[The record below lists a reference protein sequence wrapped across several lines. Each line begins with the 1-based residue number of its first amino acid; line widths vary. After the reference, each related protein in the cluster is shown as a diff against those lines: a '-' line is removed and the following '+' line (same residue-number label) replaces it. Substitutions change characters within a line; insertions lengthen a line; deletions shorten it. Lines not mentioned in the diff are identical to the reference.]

1 MLSSSPEAT
10 VVITTKDRRD
20 DLKVAIESCLMQTAD
35 LEVLVVDDGST
46 DGTPEMVQS
55 EYPNVRLH
63 REETS
68 GGYIVRRNQG
78 AELARGDVVFSID
91 DDAEFSTPHVVE
103 QTLDAFSHP
112 RVGAIAIPYV
122 DVNRSPTVQQQA
134 PSAPG
139 PHCTFMFRG
148 TAYALRR
155 SLFLKLGGFR
165 EHLIHQGEEMDY
177 CIRMLDAGYV
187 VRLCDADIINHYES
201 PRRSF
206 ERMDYY
212 GRRNAVLFVW
222 QNVPDSHLAL
232 RMAATAANTI
242 RTIAQ
247 RKRLVQ
253 FVRGT
258 MDGYLACWRGG
269 VERAPVSTQAFHLF
283 RALKDEPL
291 PLEACLPRLPERRPL
306 PSSRAVNH

>member
-1 MLSSSPEAT
+1 MLSPSPAAT

-20 DLKVAIESCLMQTAD
+20 DLRVAIESCLAQTAD

-46 DGTPEMVQS
+46 DGTPEMIRS
-55 EYPNVRLH
+55 EYPDVRLH

-78 AELARGDVVFSID
+78 AELAQGDIVFSID
-91 DDAEFSTPHVVE
+91 DDAAFSTPHVVE
-103 QTLDAFSHP
+103 QTLEAFSHP
-112 RVGAIAIPYV
+112 RVGAVAIPYV
-122 DVNRSPTVQQQA
+122 DVNRSPTVRQKA
-134 PSAPG
+134 PPSAE

-155 SLFLKLGGFR
+155 DLFLNLGGFR
-165 EHLIHQGEEMDY
+165 EHLIHQGEEIDY

-212 GRRNAVLFVW
+212 GRRNSVLFVW
-222 QNVPDSHLAL
+222 QNVPDSDLAL
-232 RMAATAANTI
+232 RMAATAANTL

-253 FVRGT
+253 FVKGT
-258 MDGYLACWRGG
+258 LAGYKACLSGR
-269 VERAPVSTQAFHLF
+269 VERRPVEKKTYELF
-283 RALKDEPL
+283 RALQQSGPF
-291 PLEACLPRLPERRPL
+291 PLEKCLGALGLALELR
-306 PSSRAVNH
+306 SRAS